1 MGKVKSKLFPPSENH
16 CLWCE
21 KWKKFA
27 SDNGVIT
34 YQDYQNLTIDKI
46 NDLRTI
52 CASCKGFQWGG
63 FGSGSFKADLVTWW
77 KTNTKFSLPP
87 PGTGRTSRF
96 SEDDIQHM
104 KALRN
109 ENGMSWG
116 KVAKYYGISRNTLY
130 KLVNGH
136 TKKLRK

>member
-1 MGKVKSKLFPPSENH
+1 MGKVKSKLFPPSENP
-16 CLWCE
+16 CL
-21 KWKKFA
+21 
-27 SDNGVIT
+27 DNGVIT

-77 KTNTKFSLPP
+77 KTSTKFSFP

-96 SEDDIQHM
+96 NEDDIQHM
-104 KALRN
+104 KKLHN
-109 ENGMSWG
+109 EKGMSWEE
-116 KVAKYYGISRNTLY
+116 VAKCFRISRKSVY